1 MKILLANF
9 SKMVN
14 ASGGL
19 AKVTCAFANEMIRR
33 NHSVA
38 LSFIDEHDG
47 IFFYPIDSKT
57 RLYNLCK
64 MSGQNI
70 RMPLRYRIEREVL
83 RPIDIRRARE
93 VNDLFVE
100 NYLLENVKTVLEIE
114 NPDVIISSQ
123 LLASRILLCTLDTK
137 IPVITMSHGDP
148 EDYFHTYPVK
158 EIPAIEKSA
167 ACQVLMPSFVEHLK
181 SRFPNLHVETIG
193 NVVPQFEKTDLS
205 RRKDI
210 YRIIFVGRLVRN
222 HKRPHLLIEAFA
234 KIASEIKENWI
245 VELWGENDS
254 PRYTKRLQ
262 SMIKKFGLE
271 DKVFLRGTTRNIER
285 MLKSADI
292 FATTSAY
299 EGFSLALGES
309 MSAGLP
315 SVGYKNCVAVNE
327 LIVDG
332 KNGFLCEDGT
342 DDFADKL
349 LKLIQN
355 RELRIKFG
363 QSAHDEMRKYKASII
378 WNQWEDLIERVAKK

>member
-47 IFFYPIDSKT
+47 IFFYPVDEKT

-64 MSGQNI
+64 MSGQNT
-70 RMPLRYRIEREVL
+70 RMPLRYRIEREIL

-100 NYLLENVKTVLEIE
+100 NYLLENVKTMLELE
-114 NPDVIISSQ
+114 NPDVIVASQ
-123 LLASRILLCTLDTK
+123 PLASRIFLCTLDSK

-158 EIPAIEKSA
+158 EIPAIEKST

-181 SRFPNLHVETIG
+181 SRFPNLYVETIG
-193 NVVPQFEKTDLS
+193 NVVPQFPKNDLS
-205 RRKDI
+205 RIKDV
-210 YRIIFVGRLVRN
+210 YKIIFVGRLVRN

-245 VELWGENDS
+245 VEFWGENDS

>member
-1 MKILLANF
+1 M
-9 SKMVN
+9 
-14 ASGGL
+14 
-19 AKVTCAFANEMIRR
+19 
-33 NHSVA
+33 
-38 LSFIDEHDG
+38 
-47 IFFYPIDSKT
+47 
-57 RLYNLCK
+57 
-64 MSGQNI
+64 
-70 RMPLRYRIEREVL
+70 
-83 RPIDIRRARE
+83 
-93 VNDLFVE
+93 
-100 NYLLENVKTVLEIE
+100 
-114 NPDVIISSQ
+114 
-123 LLASRILLCTLDTK
+123 
-137 IPVITMSHGDP
+137 
-148 EDYFHTYPVK
+148 
-158 EIPAIEKSA
+158 
-167 ACQVLMPSFVEHLK
+167 
-181 SRFPNLHVETIG
+181 
-193 NVVPQFEKTDLS
+193 PQFEKTDLS

-245 VELWGENDS
+245 VEFWGENDS